1 MVPLKP
7 NELSRDV
14 LDYVSTRQCSA
25 RAVASTGMRND
36 DFRDDT
42 MDDKWAFNLR
52 ARPMDV
58 AAFEASPPDGS
69 LHGRGNIV

>member
-14 LDYVSTRQCSA
+14 FNYDVSTCQSIT
-25 RAVASTGMRND
+25 RAVASTGMRID
-36 DFRDDT
+36 DPRDDT

-52 ARPMDV
+52 VCTA
-58 AAFEASPPDGS
+58 
-69 LHGRGNIV
+69 